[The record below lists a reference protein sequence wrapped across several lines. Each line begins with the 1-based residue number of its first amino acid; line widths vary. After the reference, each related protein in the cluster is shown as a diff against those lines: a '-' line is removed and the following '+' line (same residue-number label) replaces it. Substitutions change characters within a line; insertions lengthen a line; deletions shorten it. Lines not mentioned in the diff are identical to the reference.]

1 MRWRV
6 IYALSISVL
15 ISLPSHVAAEPVDA
29 CTAAFPDQLSN
40 QSPVRFHARLDRD
53 IAIYVAKHVQR
64 ACRRLA
70 AFAHDN
76 SSLLRGT
83 AAATE
88 IPAIVKKMRL
98 GILEPIYR
106 TDPDLWG
113 LGLTE
118 RPAPA
123 VDGDTTA
130 QSKTESNRDCELRQA
145 SHRAQLGRA
154 TAVSFL
160 RVLSVAQTSFLK
172 TTAEPA
178 KNIDPDQSKAFAEQI
193 TDVVAEIGFGS
204 KPIYASFPD
213 LWRREVRNT
222 IEQVRPRTGQSNAAF
237 RRAAPAPGTVRMS
250 RAASSQILKFIRSLQ
265 REVGQNDQIAAIS
278 WDVGRKIKGPN
289 DTDWKKLEP
298 GLGIGTYSRRE
309 VPPDVI
315 RTIDGVEIVFSGDD
329 ATRFAGKLID
339 FENGKFVLKKQ

>member
-1 MRWRV
+1 M
-6 IYALSISVL
+6 
-15 ISLPSHVAAEPVDA
+15 
-29 CTAAFPDQLSN
+29 AAFPDQPSDRAPA
-40 QSPVRFHARLDRD
+40 QFHARLDRD
-53 IAIYVAKHVQR
+53 VAIYLAKHAQR

-76 SSLLRGT
+76 SSVLRGT

-88 IPAIVKKMRL
+88 ILAIVKKLQL

-106 TDPDLWG
+106 ADPDLRG
-113 LGLTE
+113 LDLTE

-130 QSKTESNRDCELRQA
+130 QSERESKPVFERRHV

-154 TAVSFL
+154 TAVRFL
-160 RVLSVAQTSFLK
+160 RVLSDAQKSFLR

-178 KNIDPDQSKAFAEQI
+178 KSISPDQSKAFDEQI
-193 TDVVAEIGFGS
+193 SDVAAEISFGS
-204 KPIYASFPD
+204 KPIYTSFPD
-213 LWRREVRNT
+213 LWRREMRNT
-222 IEQVRPRTGQSNAAF
+222 IERIQQRTSESDAAF
-237 RRAAPAPGTVRMS
+237 RKAAPAPGTVQMS
-250 RAASSQILKFIRSLQ
+250 RAASSQILKFIRSVQ
-265 REVGQNDQIAAIS
+265 RQVGQNDLIAAIS
-278 WDVGRKIKGPN
+278 WNLGGRMKGPN
-289 DTDWKKLEP
+289 DTDWRKLEP

-315 RTIDGVEIVFSGDD
+315 RTISGLQIVISGDD
-329 ATRFAGKLID
+329 ATRFAGKLIE